1 MQMTETLVFEEEFEG
16 ALERDWRW
24 VREEPEAW
32 RLEDGVLHV
41 RTLPGTLWG
50 ERNNAKNLL
59 LRPERPAALGLASMV
74 TVFNQPMLQGE
85 QAGLIW
91 YVDDANYVKLIK
103 ESLEGSVWIV
113 MGREEDDAPVLVNRV
128 PYLPETVRL
137 RLLYSRE
144 KMIGQY
150 WADDTATWITVGEC
164 EPLPYPQ
171 VQLGL
176 FSHGGPEDKA
186 HWAQFTRFGIAMIEA
201 P

>member
-1 MQMTETLVFEEEFEG
+1 MSEQQIFEESFDG
-16 ALERDWRW
+16 GLERAWRW
-24 VREEPEAW
+24 VREAPEAW
-32 RLEDGVLHV
+32 RIEDGVLQL

-59 LRPERPAALGLASMV
+59 LRPERPIVAGLTSMT
-74 TVFNQPMLQGE
+74 TVFNQPQLQGE

-91 YVDDANYVKLIK
+91 YVDDANYVKFIK

-113 MGREEDDAPVLVNRV
+113 MAREEDDAPVLVNKV

-137 RLLYSRE
+137 RLRYTRS
-144 KMIGQY
+144 KMVGQY
-150 WADDTATWITVGEC
+150 WADDLGTWVTVGEC
-164 EPLPYPQ
+164 EPLPFPS

-176 FSHGGPEDKA
+176 FTHGGPEDEA
-186 HWAQFTRFGIAMIEA
+186 RWAQFTQFSIAMIET